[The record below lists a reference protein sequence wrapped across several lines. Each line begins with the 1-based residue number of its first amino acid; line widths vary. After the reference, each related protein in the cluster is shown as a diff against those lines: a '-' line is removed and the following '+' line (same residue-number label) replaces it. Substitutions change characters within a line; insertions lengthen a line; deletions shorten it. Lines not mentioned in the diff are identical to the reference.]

1 MLFDDTFQVWR
12 AARLPVETLQ
22 EKARFVGHVRGHRV
36 IARDDLLDSGE
47 DWTARL
53 REAAS

>member
-22 EKARFVGHVRGHRV
+22 EKARFVGHVRGHSV